1 MSSTLLTAAIAAI
14 LILLGILTQVQIE
27 QAKLKKRLRKY
38 EKYEGLGSKEELEKQ
53 LDSNISLKQRE
64 LEKLLRN
71 QEQLNAQINTLRTK
85 LSEVEEAETIQSFG
99 FYKSKYNFGSSEE
112 YKIRLDKIREQ
123 QKLLLKSKTAA
134 VCHTQ
139 WEVEGSKKK
148 GEKMINNFITLVL
161 RAFNGECD
169 AAILQV
175 RYNNVNKL
183 EKRIMQAF
191 DSLNKLA
198 ETNHCA
204 ITRNYLNF
212 KLEELY
218 LTHEFQDK
226 KQEEAEEQKRIREQ
240 IRQEEKALREL
251 EKAKKDAELE
261 VRRREQALQQA
272 RREIEQAVGQ
282 QREQLQLTIEQLTQ
296 QLNEAVAN
304 EQRVISRAQMTKSG
318 HIYVISNVGS
328 FGDHVYK
335 IGMTRRL
342 DPLDRVREL
351 SGASVPFP
359 FDVHAMIFSENAPE
373 MENLLH
379 QYFRDRSVNKVNE
392 RKEFF
397 KVTLDE
403 ISSAVENI
411 AQETKTVQKAKIQFT
426 KIAEAEQYRKTIAIE
441 RGENQPIE
449 SNYTPSWDEDEEE
462 DLEEN

>member
-134 VCHTQ
+134 VCHTK

-148 GEKMINNFITLVL
+148 GEKMTNNFITLVL

-218 LTHEFQDK
+218 LTHEFQEK

-403 ISSAVENI
+403 ISSALENI

-441 RGENQPIE
+441 RGESQPIE
-449 SNYTPSWDEDEEE
+449 STYTPSWDEDEEE